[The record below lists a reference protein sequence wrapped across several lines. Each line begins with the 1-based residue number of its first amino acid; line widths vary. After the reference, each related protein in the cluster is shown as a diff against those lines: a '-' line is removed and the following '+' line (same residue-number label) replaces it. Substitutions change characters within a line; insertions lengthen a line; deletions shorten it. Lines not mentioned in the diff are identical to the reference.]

1 MPSAF
6 TRQEQVQFDQMVA
19 GFDDGLVI
27 AKAAEV
33 DTSLMS
39 GEEAER
45 SGDRFWVPQPLISA
59 SFDGFDQTSNFG
71 DGTELSVPVSI
82 GFHKSVPIKLT
93 AKNLR
98 NERFLRNKANSA
110 KQKLASDVNLALYN
124 TVALQGAIFVK
135 RTVAPT
141 GFDDVALAD
150 AAMTE
155 IGVPTGDRF
164 YFASPRTANA
174 MAGNLAS
181 RQTFSGEVQDAYE
194 RARLGVDIAGFDVYK
209 NDQSIRLTAA
219 AATGVTVNGANQR
232 WVPKAASTAAT
243 GEISNVD
250 NRYSD
255 LAVTVTG
262 GTAKVGDAFTIA
274 GVNSV
279 HGITKQD
286 TGQLQTFRIIAIKTG
301 GGGTG
306 TWTIAPAIISADSSP
321 TRPETEYKNVT
332 AAPAGGAAITFLN
345 TAAADM
351 NPFFKKESLLLVP
364 GGFVVDPDDGWQVM
378 RATTDLGV
386 AITYARQGEINDL
399 SVKARWDVDFGT
411 SLLNPLMAGVEMFNQ
426 V

>member
-6 TRQEQVQFDQMVA
+6 TRSEQVMFDKMVE
-19 GFDDGLVI
+19 GFDDALVI
-27 AKAAEV
+27 AKAA
-33 DTSLMS
+33 DIDNSLMS
-39 GEEAER
+39 GENAER
-45 SGDRFWVPQPLISA
+45 SGDRFWVPQPLIST

-82 GFHKSVPIKLT
+82 GYHKSVPLKLT

-98 NERFLRNKANSA
+98 NERFLANKSKSA

-150 AAMTE
+150 AALTE
-155 IGVPTGDRF
+155 IGVPMGDRF

-181 RQTFSGEVQDAYE
+181 RGTFSGEVQNAYE
-194 RARLGVDIAGFDVYK
+194 RARLGIDIAGFDVYK

-232 WVPKAASTAAT
+232 YVPKATSTAAT

-250 NRYSD
+250 NRYSN
-255 LAVTVTG
+255 LAVTVTS

-286 TGQLQTFRIIAIKTG
+286 TGQLQTFRIIAIVSG
-301 GGGTG
+301 AGGTG
-306 TWTIAPAIISADSSP
+306 TWTVAPAIISADSSP
-321 TRPETEYKNVT
+321 TRPEQEYKNVT
-332 AAPAGGAAITFLN
+332 TVPANGAALTFLN
-345 TAAADM
+345 TTAADM
-351 NPFFKKESLLLVP
+351 NPFFKRESLLLVP
-364 GGFVVDPDDGWQVM
+364 GSFSVEPDDGWKVM

-399 SVKARWDVDFGT
+399 SVKARWDVDFGAA
-411 SLLNPLMAGVEMFNQ
+411 LLNPLMAGVEMFNQ
-426 V
+426 A

>member
-6 TRQEQVQFDQMVA
+6 TRQEQVMFDDMVA
-19 GFDDGLVI
+19 GFDDALVI

-93 AKNLR
+93 SKNLR
-98 NERFLRNKANSA
+98 NARFLRNKGVSA

-135 RTVAPT
+135 RTAAPT

-155 IGVPTGDRF
+155 IGVPMGDRF
-164 YFASPRTANA
+164 FFASPRTSNA

-181 RQTFSGEVQDAYE
+181 RQTFSGDVKDAYE

-219 AATGVTVNGANQR
+219 AGVGVTVNGANQR
-232 WVPKAASTAAT
+232 WVPKATSTAGT

-250 NRYSD
+250 NRYSN
-255 LAVTVTG
+255 LAITVTS
-262 GTAKVGDAFTIA
+262 GTVKVGDAFTIA

-286 TGQLQTFRIIAIKTG
+286 TGQLQTFRVIAIVSG
-301 GGGTG
+301 AGGTG
-306 TWTIAPAIISADSSP
+306 TITVAPAIISADSSP
-321 TRPETEYKNVT
+321 TRPESEYKNVT

-345 TAAADM
+345 TTAADM

-364 GGFVVDPDDGWQVM
+364 GSFVVDPDDGWQVM

-386 AITYARQGEINDL
+386 AITYVRQGEINDI

-426 V
+426 A

>member
-6 TRQEQVQFDQMVA
+6 TRAEQVMFDKMVA
-19 GFDDGLVI
+19 GFDDALVI

-33 DTSLMS
+33 DTSLMA

-45 SGDRFWVPQPLISA
+45 SGDRFWVPQPLIST

-82 GFHKSVPIKLT
+82 GFHKSVPLKLT

-98 NERFLRNKANSA
+98 NERFLQNKSKSA
-110 KQKLASDVNLALYN
+110 KVKLSSDINLALYN
-124 TVALQGAIFVK
+124 TVALQGTIFVK
-135 RTVAPT
+135 RTGAAT
-141 GFDDVALAD
+141 GFDDVSLAD

-155 IGVPTGDRF
+155 QGVPMGDRYF
-164 YFASPRTANA
+164 FASPRTANL

-181 RQTFSGEVQDAYE
+181 RQTFSGEVQNAYE

-209 NDQSIRLTAA
+209 NDQSIRLPAA
-219 AATGVTVNGANQR
+219 TATGVTVNGANQR
-232 WVPKAASTAAT
+232 YVPKATSTAAT

-250 NRYSD
+250 NRYQN

-262 GTAKVGDAFTIA
+262 STIKVGDAFTIA

-286 TGQLQTFRIIAIKTG
+286 TGQLQTFRVTG
-301 GGGTG
+301 IVSGAGGTG
-306 TWTIAPAIISADSSP
+306 TIQISPPIISADSSP
-321 TRPETEYKNVT
+321 TRPESEYKNVT
-332 AAPAGGAAITFLN
+332 TVPAAGAAITFLN
-345 TAAADM
+345 TVAADM
-351 NPFFKKESLLLVP
+351 NPFFKKETLLLVP
-364 GGFVVDPDDGWQVM
+364 GSFVVDPDDGWQVM

-386 AITYARQGEINDL
+386 AITYARQAEINDL

-411 SLLNPLMAGVEMFNQ
+411 SLLNPQMAGVEMFNQ
-426 V
+426 T